1 MELNSF
7 RGRGSLIFE
16 DAAAFLGRET
26 KKTVSQRKA
35 VFSSSYFFTI
45 SIARRLSFSFF
56 LDKHF
61 ILCTAWTSGELWLA
75 RKDGLTT

>member
-1 MELNSF
+1 MEPNSF

-35 VFSSSYFFTI
+35 VFSSSYFFHNFYCEEVV
-45 SIARRLSFSFF
+45 AFVFS
-56 LDKHF
+56 
-61 ILCTAWTSGELWLA
+61 WTSTLFSA
-75 RKDGLTT
+75 RHGPAVNCGWQGKTD